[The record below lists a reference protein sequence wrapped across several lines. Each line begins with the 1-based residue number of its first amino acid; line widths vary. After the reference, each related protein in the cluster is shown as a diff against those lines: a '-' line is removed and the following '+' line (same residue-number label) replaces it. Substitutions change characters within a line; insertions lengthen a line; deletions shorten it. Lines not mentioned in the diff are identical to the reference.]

1 MQPNRIVEFPAN
13 AYAPEQFASTLLH
26 RVRQVLPRIEER
38 AAQTEKDRV
47 VPRDNIR
54 LLKESGLHRVF
65 LPKAYG
71 GYEASLPE
79 FAHCLVEVAS
89 ACASTAWAFGLMC
102 THNYMIAHF
111 PKRLQEDI
119 WGSDPDATASSS
131 IAPLGKY
138 EEVDGGILLSGQ
150 FGWSSGCDHTE
161 WAILGLNRM
170 NRQGDKVY
178 SFAVLP
184 LSECAIKD
192 DWFCMAMSGSGSKSI
207 VVDKVFVPEY
217 RIQAINDMLYE
228 GRSAGIAEHADS
240 KLFHSPYR
248 PYFASI
254 FAAVGLGIAEKTLQ
268 LFIEKNKD
276 RRHAY
281 SGVPIGTM
289 SHMLLRLGE
298 STHQIKAARSLMEQS
313 WQNHQRHAEARKYP
327 SQRTAVEWRTEQA
340 YAIKMCTEAVDRLF
354 VASGGSAWL
363 EHNPMQRLF
372 RDMHITASH
381 PYTNYDLCF
390 QAMGREQMGL
400 APDPTTTPAP

>member
-1 MQPNRIVEFPAN
+1 MQSNRVVEFPAN
-13 AYAPEQFASTLLH
+13 ARAPEQPASTLLN

-38 AAQTEKDRV
+38 AAQTEKDRM
-47 VPRDNIR
+47 VPGENIR

-89 ACASTAWAFGLMC
+89 ACASTAWAFGLMS

-111 PKRLQEDI
+111 PKRLQDDI

-131 IAPLGKY
+131 IAPMGQY
-138 EEVDGGILLSGQ
+138 EEVDGGILISGQ

-161 WAILGLNRM
+161 WTILGLNRV
-170 NRQGDKVY
+170 NKQGEKVY
-178 SFAVLP
+178 SLAVLP
-184 LSECAIKD
+184 LSDCAIKD

-207 VVDKVFVPEY
+207 VVDKVFVPDY

-228 GRSAGIAEHADS
+228 GRSAGIAEHPDS
-240 KLFHSPYR
+240 TLFHSPYR

-254 FAAVGLGIAEKTLQ
+254 FAAVGLGIAEKTLR
-268 LFIEKNKD
+268 LFIEKNTNRKL
-276 RRHAY
+276 AY
-281 SGVPIGTM
+281 TGVAVGTM
-289 SHMLLRLGE
+289 SPMLLRLGE
-298 STHQIKAARSLMEQS
+298 STHQIKAARALMKQS
-313 WQNHQRHAEARKYP
+313 WQDHQRHAEARKYP

-354 VASGGSAWL
+354 AASGGSAWL

-400 APDPTTTPAP
+400 PPDPTTTPAP